1 MITHNLA
8 TIEPTCAAV
17 VDWDAAVVKQME
29 GMAMMTPGVK
39 SYYKT
44 FRADGTYKLFGFFP
58 ATDDEMVGCM
68 MRQL

>member
-1 MITHNLA
+1 M
-8 TIEPTCAAV
+8 
-17 VDWDAAVVKQME
+17 VKQME